1 MLWRY
6 LHSNGRKP
14 KLSGNCHRFLISG
27 DSDLLALVNN
37 CFRSVIYLF
46 IYKWKTTSKRNVL
59 GLSSMTKFQWT
70 RGRIIKPIKAYW
82 RALRYPF
89 DYYYSDLNGNMAC
102 DSLSKKNK
110 QNSVIALPFTEPV
123 FRLQKY
129 FLWFC
134 YLGQE

>member
-1 MLWRY
+1 M
-6 LHSNGRKP
+6 
-14 KLSGNCHRFLISG
+14 
-27 DSDLLALVNN
+27 
-37 CFRSVIYLF
+37 
-46 IYKWKTTSKRNVL
+46 
-59 GLSSMTKFQWT
+59 
-70 RGRIIKPIKAYW
+70 IKPIKAYW